1 MSIKTVMCVFSVE
14 RWDQDIKSAIE
25 FCEAQGAHMTAL
37 VVCMG
42 GVPAIATYE
51 AISTAWLDEQ
61 HKEIERLAEET
72 KAVQK
77 RLESTGLSFDVQ
89 EIYTEFAWAEEDI
102 AQHALY
108 ADLVLVGAQAAGD
121 EQLQRRIIDGALF
134 ESPTPILINPRMQ
147 TVSSCPKSILLAW
160 DSSQEAARATRQS
173 MEFLKGC
180 DVVHVTLVDP
190 VARSWE
196 NGEEPGSDIAMFLT
210 RHGVK
215 VEVERVASGGRRVDE
230 TLRQHAVDIA
240 ADMIVMGAYTHPR
253 LQQRLFGG
261 VTRSMLKD
269 SRVPLFLSR

>member
-14 RWDQDIKSAIE
+14 RWDQDIKQAID
-25 FCEAQGAHMTAL
+25 FCEAQSAHMTAL
-37 VVCMG
+37 VVCLG

-61 HKEIERLAEET
+61 RKEIERLTEET

-77 RLESTGLSFDVQ
+77 LLESSGLSFDVQ
-89 EIYTEFAWAEEDI
+89 EIYTEFAWADEDI

-121 EQLQRRIIDGALF
+121 EPLQRRIVDGALF
-134 ESPTPILINPRMQ
+134 QSPTPILINPRMQ
-147 TVSSCPKSILLAW
+147 TVSSAPKSILLAW
-160 DSSQEAARATRQS
+160 DSSDEAARATRQS
-173 MEFLKGC
+173 LEFLKGC
-180 DVVHVTLVDP
+180 DAVHVTLVDP

-196 NGEEPGSDIAMFLT
+196 NGEEPGADIAMFLT

-215 VEVERVASGGRRVDE
+215 VEVERVASGGRRIDE
-230 TLRQHAVDIA
+230 TLRQHAVDVA
-240 ADMIVMGAYTHPR
+240 ADMVVMGAYNHPR
-253 LQQRLFGG
+253 IQQRLFGG